1 MPKLKIL
8 VVEDDADQAALL
20 HEHLRSED
28 YEVKSIERGA
38 DTLDAAKV
46 FRPHLIILDVD
57 LPGIDGF
64 AVAQTLKRDPETAL
78 IPYLLL
84 TGKKRQI
91 ADKEKGFDVG
101 AFDYILKPYDPDDFL
116 IRVKAIIS
124 RTRILQSALPTI
136 SAIDLKK
143 IELLKRLSETP
154 DKELFPLPDIH
165 SSFGY
170 SYPEAREILEASAA
184 ETDQHLAD
192 LSLKGCLEKNF
203 YTNIHLCPF
212 CNVYN
217 LNFIE
222 VCPDCKNPD
231 VTMTELIHHFK
242 CAYVG
247 PKQEFQRDM
256 ELVCPKCEEV
266 LRHIGVDYEKP
277 SESFVCNVC
286 AVVFPEA
293 EVNCFCLNC
302 QKQFKLPE
310 AILRGVYRYNITP
323 RGKMAAA
330 TGNLYETTLDQAFLD
345 TGLEILNFKYFHGKF
360 QEELNRF
367 KRYDRPL
374 TLMMVGIHYFDDYLK
389 LKGPNEATKL
399 LRNATQ
405 CLKDAIRD
413 TDFLAR
419 FEESTFV
426 ILLPETPLQQAQ
438 ALADRLKEQIRVRSI
453 AIDKT
458 DRRIRLDIAI
468 IECTTKKATVRELIA
483 QVHSKMLENHAS

>member
-8 VVEDDADQAALL
+8 VVENDPDQAALL
-20 HEHLRSED
+20 HEHLRSEN

-38 DTLDAAKV
+38 DTLDAAKI
-46 FRPHLIILDVD
+46 FRPHLIILDVGMPD
-57 LPGIDGF
+57 IDGL
-64 AVAQTLKRDPETAL
+64 AVAHTLKRDPETAL
-78 IPYLLL
+78 IPYLFL
-84 TGKKRQI
+84 TGKKREI
-91 ADKEKGFDVG
+91 ADKEKDFDVG
-101 AFDYILKPYDPDDFL
+101 AFDYILKPYDPEDFL
-116 IRVKAIIS
+116 TRVKAIIS

-154 DKELFPLPDIH
+154 DKELLPLPDIH

-217 LNFIE
+217 LSFME

-231 VTMTELIHHFK
+231 MTMTELIHHFK

-247 PKQEFQRDM
+247 PKQEFQRGM

-286 AVVFPEA
+286 AVVFPQPGI
-293 EVNCFCLNC
+293 NCFCLNC
-302 QKQFKLPE
+302 QKQFKLAE
-310 AILRGVYRYNITP
+310 AILRSVYRYKITP

-360 QEELNRF
+360 QEELNRY

-374 TLMMVGIHYFDDYLK
+374 TLMMVGIHYFDGYLK

-438 ALADRLKEQIRVRSI
+438 ALAGRLKEQIRVRSI

-458 DRRIRLDIAI
+458 DRRIRLDIAT

-483 QVHSKMLENHAS
+483 QAHSKMLENHEP